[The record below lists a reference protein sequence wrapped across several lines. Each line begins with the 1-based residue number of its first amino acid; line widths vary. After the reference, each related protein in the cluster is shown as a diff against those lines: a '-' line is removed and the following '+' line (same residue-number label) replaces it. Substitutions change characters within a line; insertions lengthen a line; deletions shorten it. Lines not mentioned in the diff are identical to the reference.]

1 LRLSKLDRTLDAA
14 ILRLTYIILKDR
26 GIVGGMGFYP
36 IDYRCDDEMKTL
48 KLGRHLGIIA

>member
-14 ILRLTYIILKDR
+14 ILRLTYIIPKDR